1 MKRIL
6 SVLLVI
12 AVILSQTFILVN
24 AEALSDGITKTQ
36 AKYED
41 YITEAISKSEF
52 EENQIDKDNIF
63 IVELTNPMAIKN
75 DSAPLTIYVAM
86 PIIDTDDISYAG
98 FAKDKYITA
107 ITNFSSLASVENP
120 YGNKLKKYIEDNNLS
135 EPTEIKILQII
146 ERLHLFAYY
155 VVCDDAEYIIPYH
168 FTNESNFNI
177 TNADECNLEY
187 GKAYTVNEFNSICDK
202 EQVLFEEERK
212 KQAETENKD
221 KTYVDN
227 DGEVVEQKTETNKAD
242 SVNEDKETEE
252 KAEQK
257 DTSKEIFTFDELAK
271 ISAKDIKKISI
282 ACSRNGR
289 TEYST
294 SSPIIISNIVN
305 TVKDIEFEKE
315 IRTSGG
321 GAGGWLYGIN
331 FYMEDETYIQFGT
344 RLYIDK
350 INYISLEHETAIEIM
365 KNYHDLIEGIDS
377 SEWATDYILECM
389 ELGFLEDVSELNYKE
404 PITREKFCEIV
415 YNMLDKT
422 MEIKWQKTSPNPF
435 RDTFNEKVFSLCH
448 EGVINGKGDYTFAPD
463 DYLTREEAATILIR
477 TAQLMEIGMPENA
490 YDDKVYDDEDEI
502 SEWAFPSVHY
512 CRKLNIMVGTSE
524 TEFSPK
530 ETYTAEQAVATVMR
544 LYKAH
549 IGADVE
555 E

>member
-98 FAKDKYITA
+98 FEKDKYVTA

-155 VVCDDAEYIIPYH
+155 VVCDDKEYIIPYH

-257 DTSKEIFTFDELAK
+257 ETSKEIFTFDELTK
-271 ISAKDIKKISI
+271 ISTKEIKKISI
-282 ACSRNGR
+282 GCSKCGLGLS
-289 TEYST
+289 EFSI
-294 SSPIIISNIVN
+294 SSPTIISNIVN
-305 TVKDIEFEKE
+305 SIKDMQFVEDT
-315 IRTSGG
+315 RG
-321 GAGGWLYGIN
+321 GADGWIYGIN

-350 INYISLEHETAIEIM
+350 INYIALEHDTAIEIM
-365 KNYHDLIEGIDS
+365 KNYHDLIESIDS

-389 ELGFLEDVSELNYKE
+389 EFGFLEDVSELNYKE

-415 YNMLDKT
+415 YNMLMKTADKGMT
-422 MEIKWQKTSPNPF
+422 VPSAFYFEDTYNSKVSTLYYADIIK
-435 RDTFNEKVFSLCH
+435 
-448 EGVINGKGDYTFAPD
+448 GKGERLFAPD

-477 TAQLMEIGMPENA
+477 TAQFMGIGMPENA
-490 YDDKVYDDEDEI
+490 YDSKVYDDEKDI
-502 SEWAFPSVHY
+502 SDWAFASVHY
-512 CRKLNIMVGTSE
+512 CRKLDVMVGTSE
-524 TEFSPK
+524 TEFSPQ
-530 ETYTAEQAVATVMR
+530 EEYTAEQAIATIIR
-544 LYKAH
+544 LYNLCK
-549 IGADVE
+549 
-555 E
+555 

>member
-6 SVLLVI
+6 SILLVI
-12 AVILSQTFILVN
+12 AIILSQTFILVN

-98 FAKDKYITA
+98 FEKDKYVTA

-155 VVCDDAEYIIPYH
+155 VVCDDKEYIIPYH

-177 TNADECNLEY
+177 TNADECTLEY

-252 KAEQK
+252 KTEQK
-257 DTSKEIFTFDELAK
+257 DTSKEIFTFDELTN
-271 ISAKDIKKISI
+271 ISTKDIKKISI
-282 ACSRNGR
+282 ACSKNGR

-294 SSPIIISNIVN
+294 SSPTIISNIVN
-305 TVKDIEFEKE
+305 SVDDLQFVEDTREG
-315 IRTSGG
+315 S
-321 GAGGWLYGIN
+321 AGGWLYFIN

-350 INYISLEHETAIEIM
+350 INYIALEHDTAIEIM
-365 KNYHDLIEGIDS
+365 KNYHDLIESIDS

-389 ELGFLEDVSELNYKE
+389 EFGFLEDVSELNYKE

-422 MEIKWQKTSPNPF
+422 MDIKWQKVSPNPF
-435 RDTFNEKVFSLCH
+435 RDTFNEKVFSLRL
-448 EGVINGKGDYTFAPD
+448 EGIINGKGDYTFAPD
-463 DYLTREEAATILIR
+463 DSLTREEAATILYR
-477 TAQLMEIGMPENA
+477 VAEYMEIDMPQTA
-490 YDDKVYDDEDEI
+490 YDESIPYYADKEAI
-502 SEWAFPSVHY
+502 SDWAFNAVFVM
-512 CRKLNIMVGTSE
+512 KEMGIMVGTSE

-530 ETYTAEQAVATVMR
+530 ETYTAEQAIATIIRMYN
-544 LYKAH
+544 LCK
-549 IGADVE
+549 
-555 E
+555 

>member
-6 SVLLVI
+6 SILLVI
-12 AVILSQTFILVN
+12 AIILSQTFILVN

-98 FAKDKYITA
+98 FEKNKYVTA

-155 VVCDDAEYIIPYH
+155 VVCDDKEYIIPYH

-177 TNADECNLEY
+177 TNADECTLEY

-252 KAEQK
+252 KTEQK
-257 DTSKEIFTFDELAK
+257 DTSKEIFTFDELTK
-271 ISAKDIKKISI
+271 ISTKDIKKISI
-282 ACSRNGR
+282 ACSKNNR
-289 TEYST
+289 TEVEI
-294 SSPIIISNIVN
+294 SSPLIISDIIDW
-305 TVKDIEFEKE
+305 VKDIQFVEDTREG
-315 IRTSGG
+315 SD
-321 GAGGWLYGIN
+321 GGWLYFIN
-331 FYMEDETYIQFGT
+331 FYMEDKTYIQYGG
-344 RLYIDK
+344 RIHIDK
-350 INYISLEHETAIEIM
+350 SDYNAVDYNAAIEKM
-365 KNYHDLIEGIDS
+365 AYYHNLIKGFDS

-415 YNMLDKT
+415 YNMLMKTADKGMAVPSAFYFEDT
-422 MEIKWQKTSPNPF
+422 YNSKVSTLYYADIIK
-435 RDTFNEKVFSLCH
+435 
-448 EGVINGKGDYTFAPD
+448 GKGERLFAPD
-463 DYLTREEAATILIR
+463 DYLTREEAATILYR
-477 TAQLMEIGMPENA
+477 VAEFLEIDMPQTA
-490 YDDKVYDDEDEI
+490 YDESIPYYADKEAI
-502 SEWAFPSVHY
+502 SDWAFNAVFVM
-512 CRKLNIMVGTSE
+512 KEMGIMVGTSE

-530 ETYTAEQAVATVMR
+530 ETYTAEQAIATIIRMYN
-544 LYKAH
+544 LCK
-549 IGADVE
+549 
-555 E
+555 

>member
-98 FAKDKYITA
+98 FEKDKYVTA

-155 VVCDDAEYIIPYH
+155 VVCDDKEYIIPYH

-257 DTSKEIFTFDELAK
+257 DTANKTFTFDELTN

-282 ACSRNGR
+282 ACSKNNR
-289 TEYST
+289 TEVAI
-294 SSPIIISNIVN
+294 SSPLIISNIVN
-305 TVKDIEFEKE
+305 WVKDIQFVEDTREA
-315 IRTSGG
+315 S
-321 GAGGWLYGIN
+321 AGGWLYFIN
-331 FYMEDETYIQFGT
+331 FYMEDETYIQYGG
-344 RLYIDK
+344 RIHIDK
-350 INYISLEHETAIEIM
+350 IDYNAVDYNAAIEKM
-365 KNYHDLIEGIDS
+365 AYYHDLIKSFDS

-389 ELGFLEDVSELNYKE
+389 EFGFLEDVSELNYKE

-422 MEIKWQKTSPNPF
+422 MDIKWQKVSPNPF
-435 RDTFNEKVFSLCH
+435 RDTFNEKVFSLRL
-448 EGVINGKGDYTFAPD
+448 EGIINGKGDYTFAPD

-477 TAQLMEIGMPENA
+477 TAQFMGIGMPENA
-490 YDDKVYDDEDEI
+490 YDSKVYDDEKDI
-502 SEWAFPSVHY
+502 SDWAFASVHY
-512 CRKLNIMVGTSE
+512 CRKLDVMVGTSE

-530 ETYTAEQAVATVMR
+530 ETYTAEQAIATIIRMYN
-544 LYKAH
+544 LCK
-549 IGADVE
+549 
-555 E
+555 

>member
-1 MKRIL
+1 MKKML
-6 SVLLVI
+6 SGLLVMAI
-12 AVILSQTFILVN
+12 ILSQMFIFVN
-24 AEALSDGITKTQ
+24 AETLSDGIAKTQ
-36 AKYED
+36 SKYET

-75 DSAPLTIYVAM
+75 DSSPLTIYVAM

-98 FAKDKYITA
+98 FEKDKYVTA

-155 VVCDDAEYIIPYH
+155 VVCDDTEYIIPYH
-168 FTNESNFNI
+168 FTDESNFNI

-212 KQAETENKD
+212 KQAETENND

-242 SVNEDKETEE
+242 SVKEDKETEE

-257 DTSKEIFTFDELAK
+257 DTSKEIFTFDELTK
-271 ISAKDIKKISI
+271 ISTKDIKKISI
-282 ACSRNGR
+282 ACSKNGR

-294 SSPIIISNIVN
+294 ASPTIISNIVKSVDDLQFVED
-305 TVKDIEFEKE
+305 TREG
-315 IRTSGG
+315 S
-321 GAGGWLYGIN
+321 AGGWLYFIN

-350 INYISLEHETAIEIM
+350 TDYIAVAHETANEIM
-365 KNYHDLIEGIDS
+365 THYHDLIENIDS

-389 ELGFLEDVSELNYKE
+389 EFGFLEDVSELNYKE

-415 YNMLDKT
+415 YNMLMKT
-422 MEIKWQKTSPNPF
+422 ADNGMAVPSAFYFEDTYNSKVSTLYYADIIK
-435 RDTFNEKVFSLCH
+435 
-448 EGVINGKGDYTFAPD
+448 GKGERLFAPD
-463 DYLTREEAATILIR
+463 DYLTREEAATILYR
-477 TAQLMEIGMPENA
+477 VAEFLEVDMPQTA
-490 YDDKVYDDEDEI
+490 YDEGIQYYADKEAI
-502 SEWAFPSVHY
+502 SDWAFNAVFVM
-512 CRKLNIMVGTSE
+512 KEMGIMVGTSE

-530 ETYTAEQAVATVMR
+530 ETYTAEQAIVTIIR
-544 LYKAH
+544 LYNNYNS
-549 IGADVE
+549 
-555 E
+555 